1 MNKYQSAK
9 QDSNKLVVK
18 EARNNPASVNLIPKF
33 ASAIDKLESITIE
46 IDEIRVQQE
55 KDLKGVTTD
64 KLFTMG
70 NLIDY
75 LVDIAG
81 AIYAYALDKNDNAL
95 MSKVNFTASEVEK
108 MSQSEIIT
116 AAKIVNEEAGKV
128 AASDMTDHG
137 ISADELKEFGELND
151 YFQVIKSSTREAIID
166 RSGSTEKLRK
176 LFIEARKLVK
186 GTLDRL
192 AMQYKRKD
200 PDFYLKYR
208 AARIIIYNR
217 PQKEKAADNGAT
229 NKLV

>member
-55 KDLKGVTTD
+55 KDLTGVTTD

-81 AIYAYALDKNDNAL
+81 AIYAYALDKNDNSL
-95 MSKVNFTASEVEK
+95 MAKVNFTASEVEK

>member
-1 MNKYQSAK
+1 
-9 QDSNKLVVK
+9 
-18 EARNNPASVNLIPKF
+18 
-33 ASAIDKLESITIE
+33 
-46 IDEIRVQQE
+46 
-55 KDLKGVTTD
+55 
-64 KLFTMG
+64 MG

-81 AIYAYALDKNDNAL
+81 AIYAYALDKNDNSL
-95 MSKVNFTASEVEK
+95 MAKVNFTASEVEK